1 MKNNKEDWIH
11 PDNNLG
17 EVFVDITYDDAFDI
31 QDGRVF
37 RWTFP
42 VYKVIDGVRTII
54 GNVEAEVGEMEEEER
69 GIR

>member
-17 EVFVDITYDDAFDI
+17 EVFVDITYDDAFEI
-31 QDGRVF
+31 QDGCVF
-37 RWTFP
+37 NWTFP
-42 VYKVIDGVRTII
+42 VYKNIDGVKTII